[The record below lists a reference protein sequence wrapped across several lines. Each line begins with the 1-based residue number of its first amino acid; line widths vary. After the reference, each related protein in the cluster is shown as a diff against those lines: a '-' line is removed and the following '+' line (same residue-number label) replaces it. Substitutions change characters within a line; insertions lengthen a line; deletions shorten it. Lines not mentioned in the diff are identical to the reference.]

1 MNKIKGKVFLEEQ
14 VLCKQ
19 ISLTS
24 QLIVVAN
31 IRNKKEKIG
40 IFG

>member
-19 ISLTS
+19 ITS

-31 IRNKKEKIG
+31 IKNKKEKIG